1 MIDLHATLA
10 YHDTSA
16 IKNQVKFE
24 HYAGR
29 IEVTHIEESMVF
41 VTISGLQGHRTSV
54 STLDPQLQGLGDD
67 QFSGPPQELYLLDS
81 DADDIP
87 SKLEMYI
94 KKTGPFFF
102 ERESSPFM
110 KPTLML
116 AAELAQSKKD
126 TLLERAV
133 DLWVATHILVDTELS
148 WKTFCN
154 PTLPPTSMHALS
166 QPSDEG
172 RLPIEEVSDP
182 ESYALLCSQLRAAM
196 EKRAMQ
202 LSKSVINDL
211 ERRLLQRQKTGWFET
226 FLVSMVLLN
235 CVERTC
241 WLFRSWD
248 NETFAQRVSCFPS
261 V

>member
-1 MIDLHATLA
+1 
-10 YHDTSA
+10 
-16 IKNQVKFE
+16 
-24 HYAGR
+24 
-29 IEVTHIEESMVF
+29 MVY
-41 VTISGLQGHRTSV
+41 VTISGLQGHRASV
-54 STLDPQLQGLGDD
+54 SALDPQLQGLGDD
-67 QFSGPPQELYLLDS
+67 QFSAPAQEIYLLDS

-87 SKLEMYI
+87 SKLELYI
-94 KKTGPFFF
+94 KKTASLFF
-102 ERESSPFM
+102 EREESNFM
-110 KPTLML
+110 KSTLML
-116 AAELAQSKKD
+116 ASELAQAKKD

-133 DLWVATHILVDTELS
+133 DLWVATHILVDNELT

-154 PTLPPTSMHALS
+154 PTLPPTSMHSLS

-226 FLVSMVLLN
+226 FLVAIVLLN

-248 NETFAQRVSCFPS
+248 NETFVQRVSLTCPPELG
-261 V
+261 VPNH